1 MIKILLVEDDKIIV
15 ASLSEYLN
23 SEGYLVRSVSG
34 QTAAMKLLAE
44 EKADLVLLD
53 VSLAEGNGFAACRA
67 IKAEFDI
74 PVIFLTASGDEFST
88 VTGFDLGADD
98 YIPKPFRPREL
109 ISRIRNV
116 LRLTGS
122 MGKTV
127 KLGDVVVDTEK
138 GTAVKNSRDL
148 FLSAL
153 EYGAVYDAAYKDYED
168 IRDSDRVSSAAY
180 AQVLGYAKIDS
191 ANERKPYLYVLG
203 GDVASGYY
211 KTMPVHLILGTLPK
225 DSTEIILP
233 EHLTSNGKVN
243 YKLGDTVT
251 LDVGDRTLDGRRLG
265 QDTPVYTYDSE
276 TQVEIMS
283 GERLEN
289 TEPRTYTVV
298 GIYERP
304 TFEDYSAPGYTAL
317 TAADTKS
324 ADQSLIHCYFKMH
337 KPAGVYDFMKEM
349 GYTQE
354 HRYAYNTKVLLYSG
368 TAPFDSFLTAFYS
381 LAAIIIALIVFGSVS
396 LIYNAFSISVSERTR
411 QFGLLSSVGATRK
424 QLRRMV
430 LFEAL
435 AVSIV
440 GIPLGIL
447 VGIGGIGITL
457 LLIGDKFFSIVRVDI
472 PMRLCVSWQAVVI
485 AAVIALVTVLIS
497 AWIPSKRATG
507 VSAVEAIR
515 QSMDIKVSGRPV
527 RTSKLAYKLFG
538 LPGVLA
544 GKHYKRNRKKYRTT
558 VVSLFMSIVLFVSA
572 AAFTDYMM
580 ESAEGGLASDQF
592 DLIYAAESDAS
603 AAMTPDELLELL
615 FSEPNV
621 TGGTYTKKQFLQGDI
636 SREYVTAMYADRF
649 ADFGMEREDAA
660 PKDFSISGY
669 LYFVADAEFNRLLEK
684 YNLKEADYYDRDKP
698 LGIALDRNIELDRRL
713 EKYVTL
719 DSLQGDG
726 CVIEGLYYV
735 EIDGYYRKD
744 SRIDENGNKVVLYQ
758 NRDNEND
765 IIELPYEE
773 SFAKY
778 TLRSE
783 KTIEEAPFFVSRSTP
798 VAINMIYPYSM
809 LESVVPEAALNQF
822 RNTEYFL
829 TSSDHAAS
837 FENLATMLTE
847 NGLSSRQ
854 LFDYAANAETNRNV
868 VTIIRVFAY
877 GFIVLISL
885 IAAANVFNT
894 ISTNISLRRR
904 EFAML
909 KSVGMTQKGF
919 RRMMNY
925 ECLLYGSK
933 ALLLGLPVS
942 CGITY
947 LIYRA
952 VTTAYETSFH
962 LPWAAI
968 GIAVLSVFLVVF
980 ATMMYSMSKVKK
992 DNPIDAL
999 KNENL

>member
-1 MIKILLVEDDKIIV
+1 MNVFNKVTLESLEKNRTRTIVTIIGIM
-15 ASLSEYLN
+15 LS
-23 SEGYLVRSVSG
+23 
-34 QTAAMKLLAE
+34 AAMICASTT
-44 EKADLVLLD
+44 LV
-53 VSLAEGNGFAACRA
+53 SSMQNF
-67 IKAEFDI
+67 
-74 PVIFLTASGDEFST
+74 
-88 VTGFDLGADD
+88 
-98 YIPKPFRPREL
+98 
-109 ISRIRNV
+109 V
-116 LRLTGS
+116 LRCAIHID
-122 MGKTV
+122 
-127 KLGDVVVDTEK
+127 GDW
-138 GTAVKNSRDL
+138 
-148 FLSAL
+148 
-153 EYGAVYDAAYKDYED
+153 YGAVYDAAYKDYED

-203 GDVASGYY
+203 GDVASGYF

-324 ADQSLIHCYFKMH
+324 ADQSLIHCYFKLH

-354 HRYAYNTKVLLYSG
+354 YRYAYNTKVLLYSG

-457 LLIGDKFFSIVRVDI
+457 LLIGDKFFSIVRVAI

-497 AWIPSKRATG
+497 AWIPSKRATR

-572 AAFTDYMM
+572 TAFTDYMT

-603 AAMTPDELLELL
+603 AAMTPDALLELL

-636 SREYVTAMYADRF
+636 SREYVTAMFADRF
-649 ADFGMEREDAA
+649 SSFGTESEDAA
-660 PKDFSISGY
+660 PKELGISGY

-719 DSLQGDG
+719 DTLQGDG

-809 LESVVPEAALNQF
+809 LESVIPEAALNQF

-829 TSSDHAAS
+829 TSSNHTAS
-837 FENLATMLTE
+837 FENLATVLTE

-885 IAAANVFNT
+885 IAVANVFNT

>member
-1 MIKILLVEDDKIIV
+1 MNVFSKVTLESLKKNRTRTVVTIIGIM
-15 ASLSEYLN
+15 LS
-23 SEGYLVRSVSG
+23 
-34 QTAAMKLLAE
+34 AAMICASTTFVSSMQNF
-44 EKADLVLLD
+44 VLRCEIY
-53 VSLAEGNGFAACRA
+53 S
-67 IKAEFDI
+67 
-74 PVIFLTASGDEFST
+74 SGDWH
-88 VTGFDLGADD
+88 
-98 YIPKPFRPREL
+98 
-109 ISRIRNV
+109 
-116 LRLTGS
+116 
-122 MGKTV
+122 
-127 KLGDVVVDTEK
+127 
-138 GTAVKNSRDL
+138 
-148 FLSAL
+148 
-153 EYGAVYDAAYKDYED
+153 GAVYDAAYKDYED
-168 IRDSDRVSSAAY
+168 IRDSGKVSSAAY

-203 GDVASGYY
+203 GDVASGYF

-304 TFEDYSAPGYTAL
+304 AFEDYSAPGYTAL
-317 TAADTKS
+317 TAADTES
-324 ADQSLIHCYFKMH
+324 ADQAPIHCYFKLH

-354 HRYAYNTKVLLYSG
+354 YRYAYNTKVLLYSG

-435 AVSIV
+435 AVSAV

-603 AAMTPDELLELL
+603 AAMTPDALLELL
-615 FSEPNV
+615 FSEQNV

-636 SREYVTAMYADRF
+636 SREYVTAMFADRF
-649 ADFGMEREDAA
+649 SNFGMESEDRA
-660 PKDFSISGY
+660 PKELGISGY

-684 YNLKEADYYDRDKP
+684 YDLKEADYYDRDNP

-719 DSLQGDG
+719 DTLKGDG

-758 NRDNEND
+758 SRDNEND

-829 TSSDHAAS
+829 TSSDHTAS
-837 FENLATMLTE
+837 FENLATVLTE

-980 ATMMYSMSKVKK
+980 ATMMYAMRKVKK

>member
-1 MIKILLVEDDKIIV
+1 MNVFSKVTLESLKKNRTRTVVTIIGIM
-15 ASLSEYLN
+15 LS
-23 SEGYLVRSVSG
+23 
-34 QTAAMKLLAE
+34 AAMICASTTFVSSMQNF
-44 EKADLVLLD
+44 VLRCEIY
-53 VSLAEGNGFAACRA
+53 S
-67 IKAEFDI
+67 
-74 PVIFLTASGDEFST
+74 SGDW
-88 VTGFDLGADD
+88 
-98 YIPKPFRPREL
+98 
-109 ISRIRNV
+109 
-116 LRLTGS
+116 
-122 MGKTV
+122 
-127 KLGDVVVDTEK
+127 
-138 GTAVKNSRDL
+138 
-148 FLSAL
+148 
-153 EYGAVYDAAYKDYED
+153 YGAVYDAAYRDYED
-168 IRDSDRVSSAAY
+168 IRDSGKVSSAAY
-180 AQVLGYAKIDS
+180 AQVLGYAKIGS
-191 ANERKPYLYVLG
+191 ANEYKPYLYVLG
-203 GDVASGYY
+203 GDAASGYFE
-211 KTMPVHLILGTLPK
+211 TMPVHLLLGTLPK

-243 YKLGDTVT
+243 YTLGDTVT
-251 LDVGDRTLDGRRLG
+251 LEVGDRTLDGKRLG

-276 TQVEIMS
+276 THTEVMS

-304 TFEDYSAPGYTAL
+304 AFEDYAAPGYTAL

-324 ADQSLIHCYFKMH
+324 AEQSPIHCYFKLH

-354 HRYAYNTKVLLYSG
+354 YRYAYNTKVLLYSG
-368 TAPFDSFLTAFYS
+368 ATPFDSFLTAFYS

-396 LIYNAFSISVSERTR
+396 LIYNAFSISVSERTK
-411 QFGLLSSVGATRK
+411 QFGLLSSVGATKK

-435 AVSIV
+435 AVSAV

-457 LLIGDKFFSIVRVDI
+457 LLIGDKFSSIVRADI

-497 AWIPSKRATG
+497 AWIPSKRATR

-527 RTSKLAYKLFG
+527 RTSKLSYKLFG

-603 AAMTPDELLELL
+603 SAMTPDALLELL
-615 FSEPNV
+615 FSEQNV

-649 ADFGMEREDAA
+649 ADFGMEREDAT
-660 PKDFSISGY
+660 PKDLSISGY
-669 LYFVADAEFNRLLEK
+669 LYFVADAEFNKLLEK
-684 YNLKEADYYDRDKP
+684 YNLKESDYYDRDKP

-719 DSLQGDG
+719 DTLKGDG

-744 SRIDENGNKVVLYQ
+744 SRIDENGNKAVLYQ

-829 TSSDHAAS
+829 TSSNHTAS
-837 FENLATMLTE
+837 FENLATVLTE
-847 NGLSSRQ
+847 NGLNSRQ

-980 ATMMYSMSKVKK
+980 ATMMYAMRKVKK

>member
-1 MIKILLVEDDKIIV
+1 MNVFNKVTLESLKKNRTRTVVTIIGIM
-15 ASLSEYLN
+15 LS
-23 SEGYLVRSVSG
+23 
-34 QTAAMKLLAE
+34 AAMICASTTFVSSMQNF
-44 EKADLVLLD
+44 VLRCEIY
-53 VSLAEGNGFAACRA
+53 S
-67 IKAEFDI
+67 
-74 PVIFLTASGDEFST
+74 SGDWH
-88 VTGFDLGADD
+88 
-98 YIPKPFRPREL
+98 
-109 ISRIRNV
+109 
-116 LRLTGS
+116 
-122 MGKTV
+122 
-127 KLGDVVVDTEK
+127 
-138 GTAVKNSRDL
+138 
-148 FLSAL
+148 
-153 EYGAVYDAAYKDYED
+153 GAVYDAAYKDYED
-168 IRDSDRVSSAAY
+168 IRDSGKVSSAAY

-203 GDVASGYY
+203 GDVVSGYFE
-211 KTMPVHLILGTLPK
+211 TMPVHLLLGTLPK

-324 ADQSLIHCYFKMH
+324 ADQAPIHCYFKLH

-354 HRYAYNTKVLLYSG
+354 YRYAYNTKVLLYSG

-472 PMRLCVSWQAVVI
+472 PMRLCVSWQAVII

-497 AWIPSKRATG
+497 AWIPSKRATR

-603 AAMTPDELLELL
+603 SAMTPDALLELL
-615 FSEPNV
+615 FSEQNV

-636 SREYVTAMYADRF
+636 SREYVTAMFADRF
-649 ADFGMEREDAA
+649 ADFGMESEDRA

-719 DSLQGDG
+719 DTLKGDG

-829 TSSDHAAS
+829 TSSDHTAS
-837 FENLATMLTE
+837 FENLATVLTE

-919 RRMMNY
+919 RRMMNC

>member
-1 MIKILLVEDDKIIV
+1 MNVFNKVTLASLKKNRTRTVVTIIGIMLSAAMICASTTFV
-15 ASLSEYLN
+15 ASMQN
-23 SEGYLVRSVSG
+23 
-34 QTAAMKLLAE
+34 
-44 EKADLVLLD
+44 
-53 VSLAEGNGFAACRA
+53 F
-67 IKAEFDI
+67 
-74 PVIFLTASGDEFST
+74 
-88 VTGFDLGADD
+88 
-98 YIPKPFRPREL
+98 
-109 ISRIRNV
+109 V
-116 LRLTGS
+116 LRYTIYKTG
-122 MGKTV
+122 
-127 KLGDVVVDTEK
+127 DWH
-138 GTAVKNSRDL
+138 
-148 FLSAL
+148 
-153 EYGAVYDAAYKDYED
+153 GAVYDAAYKDYED
-168 IRDSDRVSSAAY
+168 IGGSGKVASATY
-180 AQVLGYAKIDS
+180 AQVLGYARINS
-191 ANERKPYLYVLG
+191 ANERKPYLFVLG
-203 GDVASGYY
+203 GDAASGYFE
-211 KTMPVHLILGTLPK
+211 TMPVHLTAGELPK
-225 DSTEIILP
+225 SSSEIILP
-233 EHLTSNGKVN
+233 EHLATNGKVS
-243 YKLGDTVT
+243 YKIGDTVT
-251 LDVGDRTLDGRRLG
+251 FEVGDRILDGKRLG
-265 QDTPVYTYDSE
+265 QINPFFTYDSE
-276 TQVEIMS
+276 IQVEVKND
-283 GERLEN
+283 EKLEN
-289 TEPRTYTVV
+289 TVARTYTVV

-304 TFEDYSAPGYTAL
+304 AFENTDAPGYTAL
-317 TAADTKS
+317 TAADRG
-324 ADQSLIHCYFKMH
+324 ADGQSPIDCHFKMK
-337 KPAGVYDFMKEM
+337 KPSAVYDFMKET
-349 GYTQE
+349 GYTDAY
-354 HRYAYNTKVLLYSG
+354 RYAYNTDVLLYSG
-368 TAPFDSFLTAFYS
+368 VSRIDSVTATLYS
-381 LAAIIIALIVFGSVS
+381 LAAIVIGLIVFASVS
-396 LIYNAFSISVSERTR
+396 LIYNAFSISVSERTK

-457 LLIGDKFFSIVRVDI
+457 LLIGDKFSSIVRVDI
-472 PMRLCVSWQAVVI
+472 PVRLCVSWQAVVI

-497 AWIPSKRATG
+497 AWIPSKRATR

-558 VVSLFMSIVLFVSA
+558 VVSLFMSIVLFISA

-580 ESAEGGLASDQF
+580 KSAEGGLASDQF

-603 AAMTPDELLELL
+603 SAMTPDALLELL
-615 FSEPNV
+615 FSEQNV

-649 ADFGMEREDAA
+649 ANFGMEREDAA
-660 PKDFSISGY
+660 PKDLSISGY
-669 LYFVADAEFNRLLEK
+669 LYFVADAEFNKLLEK

-698 LGIALDRNIELDRRL
+698 LGIALDRNIEFDRRL

-719 DSLQGDG
+719 DTLKGDG

-735 EIDGYYRKD
+735 EIDGYHRID

-758 NRDNEND
+758 NRDNESD

-829 TSSDHAAS
+829 SSSDHTAS
-837 FENLATMLTE
+837 FENLATVLTE

>member
-1 MIKILLVEDDKIIV
+1 MNVFSKVTLESLKKNRTRTVVTIIGIM
-15 ASLSEYLN
+15 LS
-23 SEGYLVRSVSG
+23 
-34 QTAAMKLLAE
+34 AAMICASTTFVSSMQNF
-44 EKADLVLLD
+44 VLRC
-53 VSLAEGNGFAACRA
+53 EIYR
-67 IKAEFDI
+67 
-74 PVIFLTASGDEFST
+74 SGDWH
-88 VTGFDLGADD
+88 
-98 YIPKPFRPREL
+98 
-109 ISRIRNV
+109 
-116 LRLTGS
+116 
-122 MGKTV
+122 
-127 KLGDVVVDTEK
+127 
-138 GTAVKNSRDL
+138 
-148 FLSAL
+148 
-153 EYGAVYDAAYKDYED
+153 GAVYDAAYKDYED
-168 IRDSDRVSSAAY
+168 IRDSGKVSSSAY

-203 GDVASGYY
+203 GDVASGFFE
-211 KTMPVHLILGTLPK
+211 TMPVHLILGTLPK
-225 DSTEIILP
+225 DPTEIILP

-243 YKLGDTVT
+243 YTLGDTVT
-251 LDVGDRTLDGRRLG
+251 LDVGDRTLDGKKLG
-265 QDTPVYTYDSE
+265 QDTPLYAYDSE
-276 TQVEIMS
+276 THTEVVS
-283 GERLEN
+283 GESLEN

-304 TFEDYSAPGYTAL
+304 AFEDYAAPGYTAL
-317 TAADTKS
+317 TAADPKS
-324 ADQSLIHCYFKMH
+324 ADQAPIHCYFKLH
-337 KPAGVYDFMKEM
+337 KPAGVYDFMKET

-354 HRYAYNTKVLLYSG
+354 YSYAYNTKVLLYSG
-368 TAPFDSFLTAFYS
+368 AARFDSFLTAFYS

-435 AVSIV
+435 TVSAV

-447 VGIGGIGITL
+447 VGVGGIGITL
-457 LLIGDKFFSIVRVDI
+457 LLIGDKFSSIVRVDI
-472 PMRLCVSWQAVVI
+472 PVRLCVSWQAVVI
-485 AAVIALVTVLIS
+485 AAAIALITVLIS

-527 RTSKLAYKLFG
+527 RTSKLAYRLFG

-603 AAMTPDELLELL
+603 SAMTPDALLELL

-660 PKDFSISGY
+660 PKDLSISGY
-669 LYFVADAEFNRLLEK
+669 LYFVADAEFNKLLEK

-719 DSLQGDG
+719 DTLKGDG

-735 EIDGYYRKD
+735 EIDGYHRID

-773 SFAKY
+773 SIAKY

-829 TSSDHAAS
+829 TSSNHTAS
-837 FENLATMLTE
+837 FENLATVLTE
-847 NGLSSRQ
+847 NGLSSLQ

>member
-1 MIKILLVEDDKIIV
+1 
-15 ASLSEYLN
+15 
-23 SEGYLVRSVSG
+23 
-34 QTAAMKLLAE
+34 
-44 EKADLVLLD
+44 
-53 VSLAEGNGFAACRA
+53 
-67 IKAEFDI
+67 
-74 PVIFLTASGDEFST
+74 
-88 VTGFDLGADD
+88 
-98 YIPKPFRPREL
+98 
-109 ISRIRNV
+109 
-116 LRLTGS
+116 
-122 MGKTV
+122 
-127 KLGDVVVDTEK
+127 
-138 GTAVKNSRDL
+138 
-148 FLSAL
+148 
-153 EYGAVYDAAYKDYED
+153 
-168 IRDSDRVSSAAY
+168 
-180 AQVLGYAKIDS
+180 
-191 ANERKPYLYVLG
+191 
-203 GDVASGYY
+203 
-211 KTMPVHLILGTLPK
+211 
-225 DSTEIILP
+225 
-233 EHLTSNGKVN
+233 
-243 YKLGDTVT
+243 
-251 LDVGDRTLDGRRLG
+251 
-265 QDTPVYTYDSE
+265 
-276 TQVEIMS
+276 MS

-324 ADQSLIHCYFKMH
+324 ADQAPIHCYFKLH

-354 HRYAYNTKVLLYSG
+354 YRYAYNTKVLLYSG

-485 AAVIALVTVLIS
+485 AAVIALITVLIS
-497 AWIPSKRATG
+497 AWIPSKRATR

-572 AAFTDYMM
+572 AAFTDYMT

-603 AAMTPDELLELL
+603 AAMTPDALLELL
-615 FSEPNV
+615 FSEQNV

-636 SREYVTAMYADRF
+636 SREYVTAMYAGRF
-649 ADFGMEREDAA
+649 ADFGTEREDAT
-660 PKDFSISGY
+660 PKDLSISGY
-669 LYFVADAEFNRLLEK
+669 LYFVADAEFNKLLEK
-684 YNLKEADYYDRDKP
+684 YNLKEADYYNRDKP

-719 DSLQGDG
+719 DTLKGDG

-829 TSSDHAAS
+829 TSSNHTAS
-837 FENLATMLTE
+837 FENLATVLTE

-868 VTIIRVFAY
+868 ITIIRVFAY

>member
-1 MIKILLVEDDKIIV
+1 MNVFSKVTLESLKKNRTRTVVTIIGIM
-15 ASLSEYLN
+15 LS
-23 SEGYLVRSVSG
+23 
-34 QTAAMKLLAE
+34 AAMICASTTFVSSMQNF
-44 EKADLVLLD
+44 VLRCEIY
-53 VSLAEGNGFAACRA
+53 S
-67 IKAEFDI
+67 
-74 PVIFLTASGDEFST
+74 SGDWH
-88 VTGFDLGADD
+88 
-98 YIPKPFRPREL
+98 
-109 ISRIRNV
+109 
-116 LRLTGS
+116 
-122 MGKTV
+122 
-127 KLGDVVVDTEK
+127 
-138 GTAVKNSRDL
+138 
-148 FLSAL
+148 
-153 EYGAVYDAAYKDYED
+153 GAVYDAAYKDYED
-168 IRDSDRVSSAAY
+168 IRDSGKVSSAAY
-180 AQVLGYAKIDS
+180 AQVLGYAKIGS
-191 ANERKPYLYVLG
+191 ANEYKPYLYVLG
-203 GDVASGYY
+203 GDAASGYFE
-211 KTMPVHLILGTLPK
+211 TMPVHLLLGTLPK

-243 YKLGDTVT
+243 YTLGDTVT
-251 LDVGDRTLDGRRLG
+251 LEVGDRTLDGKRLG

-276 TQVEIMS
+276 THTEVMS

-324 ADQSLIHCYFKMH
+324 ADQAPIHCYFRLH

-354 HRYAYNTKVLLYSG
+354 YRYAYNTKVLLYSG

-411 QFGLLSSVGATRK
+411 QFGLLSSVGATKK
-424 QLRRMV
+424 QLRGMV

-435 AVSIV
+435 AVSAV

-457 LLIGDKFFSIVRVDI
+457 LLIGDKFSSIVRADI

-497 AWIPSKRATG
+497 AWIPSKRATR

-515 QSMDIKVSGRPV
+515 QSMDIKVSGKPV

-603 AAMTPDELLELL
+603 SAMRPDALLELL
-615 FSEPNV
+615 FSEQNV

-636 SREYVTAMYADRF
+636 SREYVTAMYAGHF
-649 ADFGMEREDAA
+649 ADFGMEREDAT
-660 PKDFSISGY
+660 PKDLGISGY
-669 LYFVADAEFNRLLEK
+669 LYFVADTEFNRLLEK

-698 LGIALDRNIELDRRL
+698 LGIALDRNIEFDRRL

-719 DSLQGDG
+719 DTLKGDG

-758 NRDNEND
+758 NRDNESN

-829 TSSDHAAS
+829 TSSNHAAS

-854 LFDYAANAETNRNV
+854 LFDYAANAETNRNI

-919 RRMMNY
+919 RRMMNC

-952 VTTAYETSFH
+952 ITTAYETSFH

-980 ATMMYSMSKVKK
+980 ATMMYAMRKVKK

>member
-1 MIKILLVEDDKIIV
+1 MNVFSKVTLESLKKNRTRTVVTIIGIM
-15 ASLSEYLN
+15 LS
-23 SEGYLVRSVSG
+23 
-34 QTAAMKLLAE
+34 AAMICASTTFVSSMQNF
-44 EKADLVLLD
+44 VLRCEIY
-53 VSLAEGNGFAACRA
+53 S
-67 IKAEFDI
+67 
-74 PVIFLTASGDEFST
+74 SGDW
-88 VTGFDLGADD
+88 
-98 YIPKPFRPREL
+98 
-109 ISRIRNV
+109 
-116 LRLTGS
+116 
-122 MGKTV
+122 
-127 KLGDVVVDTEK
+127 
-138 GTAVKNSRDL
+138 
-148 FLSAL
+148 
-153 EYGAVYDAAYKDYED
+153 YGAVYDAAYKDYED

-203 GDVASGYY
+203 GDVASGYFE
-211 KTMPVHLILGTLPK
+211 TMPVHLILGTLPK
-225 DSTEIILP
+225 DPTEIILP

-251 LDVGDRTLDGRRLG
+251 LNVGNRTLDGRRLG
-265 QDTPVYTYDSE
+265 QGTPVYTYDSE
-276 TQVEIMS
+276 TQVEVMS

-304 TFEDYSAPGYTAL
+304 AFEDYSAPGYTAL
-317 TAADTKS
+317 TAADPRS
-324 ADQSLIHCYFKMH
+324 AEQSLIHCYFKLH

-354 HRYAYNTKVLLYSG
+354 YRYAYNTTVLLYSG

-457 LLIGDKFFSIVRVDI
+457 LLIGDKFSSIVRADI
-472 PMRLCVSWQAVVI
+472 PMRICVSWQAVVI

-497 AWIPSKRATG
+497 AWIPSKRATR

-603 AAMTPDELLELL
+603 SAMTPDELLDLL
-615 FSEPNV
+615 FSDQNV

-636 SREYVTAMYADRF
+636 SREYVTAMYAGRF

-660 PKDFSISGY
+660 PKELSISGY

-684 YNLKEADYYDRDKP
+684 YNLKEADYYDREKP
-698 LGIALDRNIELDRRL
+698 LGLALDRNIELDRRL

-719 DSLQGDG
+719 DTLKGDG

-758 NRDNEND
+758 NRDNESD
-765 IIELPYEE
+765 IIELPYGE

-829 TSSDHAAS
+829 TSSNHAAS
-837 FENLATMLTE
+837 FENLATVLTE

-868 VTIIRVFAY
+868 ITIIRVFAY

-919 RRMMNY
+919 RRMMNC

-980 ATMMYSMSKVKK
+980 ATMMYAMRKVKK

>member
-1 MIKILLVEDDKIIV
+1 MNVFNKVTLASLKKNRTRTVVTIIGIMLSAAMICASTTFV
-15 ASLSEYLN
+15 ASMQN
-23 SEGYLVRSVSG
+23 
-34 QTAAMKLLAE
+34 
-44 EKADLVLLD
+44 
-53 VSLAEGNGFAACRA
+53 F
-67 IKAEFDI
+67 
-74 PVIFLTASGDEFST
+74 
-88 VTGFDLGADD
+88 
-98 YIPKPFRPREL
+98 
-109 ISRIRNV
+109 V
-116 LRLTGS
+116 LRYTVYKTG
-122 MGKTV
+122 
-127 KLGDVVVDTEK
+127 DWH
-138 GTAVKNSRDL
+138 
-148 FLSAL
+148 
-153 EYGAVYDAAYKDYED
+153 GAVYDAAYKDYED
-168 IRDSDRVSSAAY
+168 IGGSGKVASATY
-180 AQVLGYAKIDS
+180 AQVLGYARINS

-203 GDVASGYY
+203 GDAASGYFE
-211 KTMPVHLILGTLPK
+211 TMPVHLTAGELPK
-225 DSTEIILP
+225 NSSEIILP
-233 EHLTSNGKVN
+233 EHLATNGKVS
-243 YKLGDTVT
+243 YKIGDTVT
-251 LDVGDRTLDGRRLG
+251 FEVGDRILDGKRLG
-265 QDTPVYTYDSE
+265 QINPFFTYDSE
-276 TQVEIMS
+276 IQVEVKND
-283 GERLEN
+283 EKLEN
-289 TEPRTYTVV
+289 TVARTYTVV

-304 TFEDYSAPGYTAL
+304 AFENTDAPGYTAL
-317 TAADTKS
+317 TVADRG
-324 ADQSLIHCYFKMH
+324 ADGQSPIDCHFKMK
-337 KPAGVYDFMKEM
+337 KPSAVYDFMKET
-349 GYTQE
+349 GYTYAY
-354 HRYAYNTKVLLYSG
+354 RYAYNTDVLLYSG
-368 TAPFDSFLTAFYS
+368 VSRIDSVTATLYS
-381 LAAIIIALIVFGSVS
+381 LAAIVIGLIVFASVS
-396 LIYNAFSISVSERTR
+396 LIYNAFSISVSERTK
-411 QFGLLSSVGATRK
+411 QFGLLSSVGATKK

-430 LFEAL
+430 TFEAL
-435 AVSIV
+435 AVSAI

-457 LLIGDKFFSIVRVDI
+457 LLLGDKFSSIVGKAHI
-472 PMRLCVSWQAVVI
+472 PLRLCVSWESVVI
-485 AAVIALVTVLIS
+485 AAVIALITVLIS
-497 AWIPSKRATG
+497 AWIPSKRATR

-515 QSMDIKVSGRPV
+515 QSMDVKADNKPT

-603 AAMTPDELLELL
+603 SAMTPDALLELL
-615 FSEPNV
+615 FSEQNV

-636 SREYVTAMYADRF
+636 SREYVTAMFADRF
-649 ADFGMEREDAA
+649 ADFGMESEDAA
-660 PKDFSISGY
+660 PKDLSISGY

-684 YNLKEADYYDRDKP
+684 YDLKETDYYNRDKP
-698 LGIALDRNIELDRRL
+698 LGIALDRNIEFDRRL
-713 EKYVTL
+713 EKFVTL
-719 DSLQGDG
+719 DTLKGDG

-758 NRDNEND
+758 NRDNESD
-765 IIELPYEE
+765 IIELPYGE

-829 TSSDHAAS
+829 TSSDHTAS

-868 VTIIRVFAY
+868 ITIIRVFAY

>member
-1 MIKILLVEDDKIIV
+1 MNVFNKVTLESLEKNRTRTIVTIIGIM
-15 ASLSEYLN
+15 LS
-23 SEGYLVRSVSG
+23 
-34 QTAAMKLLAE
+34 AAMICASTT
-44 EKADLVLLD
+44 LV
-53 VSLAEGNGFAACRA
+53 S
-67 IKAEFDI
+67 
-74 PVIFLTASGDEFST
+74 SM
-88 VTGFDLGADD
+88 
-98 YIPKPFRPREL
+98 
-109 ISRIRNV
+109 RNFV
-116 LRLTGS
+116 LRCAIHID
-122 MGKTV
+122 
-127 KLGDVVVDTEK
+127 GDW
-138 GTAVKNSRDL
+138 
-148 FLSAL
+148 
-153 EYGAVYDAAYKDYED
+153 YGAVYDAAYKDYED

-203 GDVASGYY
+203 GDVASGYF

-324 ADQSLIHCYFKMH
+324 ADQAPIHCYFKLH

-354 HRYAYNTKVLLYSG
+354 YRYAYNTKVLLYSG

-457 LLIGDKFFSIVRVDI
+457 LLIGDKFFSIVRVAI

-497 AWIPSKRATG
+497 AWIPSKRATR

-603 AAMTPDELLELL
+603 AAMTPDALLELL

-636 SREYVTAMYADRF
+636 SREYVTAMFADRF
-649 ADFGMEREDAA
+649 SSFGTESEDAA
-660 PKDFSISGY
+660 PKELGISGY

-719 DSLQGDG
+719 DTLQGDG

-758 NRDNEND
+758 NRDNESD
-765 IIELPYEE
+765 IIELPYGE

-829 TSSDHAAS
+829 TSSNHAAS
-837 FENLATMLTE
+837 FGNLATVLTE

-854 LFDYAANAETNRNV
+854 LFDYAANVETNRNV

-919 RRMMNY
+919 SRMMNY

-942 CGITY
+942 CGITH

>member
-1 MIKILLVEDDKIIV
+1 MNVFNKVTLESLKKNRTRTIVTIIGIM
-15 ASLSEYLN
+15 LS
-23 SEGYLVRSVSG
+23 
-34 QTAAMKLLAE
+34 AAMVCASTT
-44 EKADLVLLD
+44 LVSSMQNFVLRCEIY
-53 VSLAEGNGFAACRA
+53 S
-67 IKAEFDI
+67 
-74 PVIFLTASGDEFST
+74 SGDWH
-88 VTGFDLGADD
+88 
-98 YIPKPFRPREL
+98 
-109 ISRIRNV
+109 
-116 LRLTGS
+116 
-122 MGKTV
+122 
-127 KLGDVVVDTEK
+127 
-138 GTAVKNSRDL
+138 
-148 FLSAL
+148 
-153 EYGAVYDAAYKDYED
+153 GAVYDAAYKDYED

-203 GDVASGYY
+203 GDVASGYFE
-211 KTMPVHLILGTLPK
+211 TMPVHLILGTLPK

-324 ADQSLIHCYFKMH
+324 ADQSLIHCYFKLH
-337 KPAGVYDFMKEM
+337 KPAGVYDFMREM

-354 HRYAYNTKVLLYSG
+354 YRYAYNTKVLLYSG

-381 LAAIIIALIVFGSVS
+381 LAAIIISLIVFGSVS

-497 AWIPSKRATG
+497 AWIPSKRATR

-603 AAMTPDELLELL
+603 SAMTPDALLELL
-615 FSEPNV
+615 FSEQNV

-636 SREYVTAMYADRF
+636 SREYVTAMFADRF
-649 ADFGMEREDAA
+649 ADFGMESEDAA
-660 PKDFSISGY
+660 PKDLSISGY

-698 LGIALDRNIELDRRL
+698 LGIALDRNIEFDRRL

-719 DSLQGDG
+719 DTLKGDG

-809 LESVVPEAALNQF
+809 LENVVPEAALNQF

-868 VTIIRVFAY
+868 ITIIRVFAY

-980 ATMMYSMSKVKK
+980 ATMMYAMRKVKK

>member
-1 MIKILLVEDDKIIV
+1 MNVFNKVTLESLKKNRTRTIVTIIGIM
-15 ASLSEYLN
+15 LS
-23 SEGYLVRSVSG
+23 
-34 QTAAMKLLAE
+34 AAMICASTTFVSSMQNF
-44 EKADLVLLD
+44 VLRCEIY
-53 VSLAEGNGFAACRA
+53 S
-67 IKAEFDI
+67 
-74 PVIFLTASGDEFST
+74 SGDWH
-88 VTGFDLGADD
+88 
-98 YIPKPFRPREL
+98 
-109 ISRIRNV
+109 
-116 LRLTGS
+116 
-122 MGKTV
+122 
-127 KLGDVVVDTEK
+127 
-138 GTAVKNSRDL
+138 
-148 FLSAL
+148 
-153 EYGAVYDAAYKDYED
+153 GAVYDAAYKDYED
-168 IRDSDRVSSAAY
+168 IRDSGKVSSAAY

-191 ANERKPYLYVLG
+191 ANEHKPYLYVLG
-203 GDVASGYY
+203 GDVASGYFE
-211 KTMPVHLILGTLPK
+211 TMPVHLILGTLPK

-251 LDVGDRTLDGRRLG
+251 LEVGDRTLDGRRLG

-276 TQVEIMS
+276 THTEIMS

-324 ADQSLIHCYFKMH
+324 ADQSPIHCYFKLH
-337 KPAGVYDFMKEM
+337 KPAGVYDFMKET

-354 HRYAYNTKVLLYSG
+354 YGYAYNTKVLLYSG
-368 TAPFDSFLTAFYS
+368 AAPFDSFLTAFYS

-396 LIYNAFSISVSERTR
+396 LIYNAFSISVSERTK
-411 QFGLLSSVGATRK
+411 QFGLLSSVGATKK

-457 LLIGDKFFSIVRVDI
+457 LLIGDKFSSIVRADI
-472 PMRLCVSWQAVVI
+472 PMRICVSWQAVLI
-485 AAVIALVTVLIS
+485 AAAIALITVLIS

-603 AAMTPDELLELL
+603 AAMRPDALLELL
-615 FSEPNV
+615 FSEQNV

-636 SREYVTAMYADRF
+636 SREYVTAMFADRF
-649 ADFGMEREDAA
+649 ADFGMEREDAT
-660 PKDFSISGY
+660 PKDLGISGY
-669 LYFVADAEFNRLLEK
+669 LYFVADTEFNRLLEK

-719 DSLQGDG
+719 DTLKGDG

-758 NRDNEND
+758 NRDNESD
-765 IIELPYEE
+765 IIELPYGE

-809 LESVVPEAALNQF
+809 LESVVPKAALNQF

-829 TSSDHAAS
+829 TSSNHTAS

>member
-1 MIKILLVEDDKIIV
+1 MNIFNKVTLESLKKNRTRTIVTIIGIM
-15 ASLSEYLN
+15 LS
-23 SEGYLVRSVSG
+23 
-34 QTAAMKLLAE
+34 AAMICASTTFVSSMQNF
-44 EKADLVLLD
+44 VLRCEIY
-53 VSLAEGNGFAACRA
+53 S
-67 IKAEFDI
+67 
-74 PVIFLTASGDEFST
+74 SGDWH
-88 VTGFDLGADD
+88 
-98 YIPKPFRPREL
+98 
-109 ISRIRNV
+109 
-116 LRLTGS
+116 
-122 MGKTV
+122 
-127 KLGDVVVDTEK
+127 
-138 GTAVKNSRDL
+138 
-148 FLSAL
+148 
-153 EYGAVYDAAYKDYED
+153 GAVYDAAYKDYED
-168 IRDSDRVSSAAY
+168 IRDSGKVSSAAY
-180 AQVLGYAKIDS
+180 AQVLGYAKIGS
-191 ANERKPYLYVLG
+191 ANEYKPYLYVLG
-203 GDVASGYY
+203 GDAASGYFE
-211 KTMPVHLILGTLPK
+211 TMPVHLILGTLPK

-251 LDVGDRTLDGRRLG
+251 LDVGDRTFDGRRLG

-276 TQVEIMS
+276 THTEVMS

-304 TFEDYSAPGYTAL
+304 AFEDYSAPGYTAL
-317 TAADTKS
+317 TAADTNS
-324 ADQSLIHCYFKMH
+324 ADQAPIHCYFKLH

-354 HRYAYNTKVLLYSG
+354 YRYAYNTKVLLYSG

-396 LIYNAFSISVSERTR
+396 LIYNAFSISVSERTK

-435 AVSIV
+435 AVSAV

-457 LLIGDKFFSIVRVDI
+457 LLIGDKFSSIVRADI
-472 PMRLCVSWQAVVI
+472 PMRICVSWQAVVI
-485 AAVIALVTVLIS
+485 AAVIALITVLIS
-497 AWIPSKRATG
+497 AWIPSKRATR

-515 QSMDIKVSGRPV
+515 QSMDIRVSGRPV

-603 AAMTPDELLELL
+603 TAMTPDALLELL
-615 FSEPNV
+615 FSEQNV

-636 SREYVTAMYADRF
+636 SREYVTAMFADRF
-649 ADFGMEREDAA
+649 SNFGIESEDRA
-660 PKDFSISGY
+660 PKELGISGY

-684 YNLKEADYYDRDKP
+684 YNLKEADYYDRDNP
-698 LGIALDRNIELDRRL
+698 LGIALDRNIEFDRRL

-719 DSLQGDG
+719 DTLKGDG

-758 NRDNEND
+758 SRDNESD

-829 TSSDHAAS
+829 TSSNHTAS
-837 FENLATMLTE
+837 FENLATVLTE

-980 ATMMYSMSKVKK
+980 ATMMYAMRKVKK

>member
-1 MIKILLVEDDKIIV
+1 MNVFSKVTLESLKKNRTRTVVTIIGIM
-15 ASLSEYLN
+15 LS
-23 SEGYLVRSVSG
+23 
-34 QTAAMKLLAE
+34 AAMICASTTFVSSMQSF
-44 EKADLVLLD
+44 VLRCEIY
-53 VSLAEGNGFAACRA
+53 S
-67 IKAEFDI
+67 
-74 PVIFLTASGDEFST
+74 SGDWH
-88 VTGFDLGADD
+88 
-98 YIPKPFRPREL
+98 
-109 ISRIRNV
+109 
-116 LRLTGS
+116 
-122 MGKTV
+122 
-127 KLGDVVVDTEK
+127 
-138 GTAVKNSRDL
+138 
-148 FLSAL
+148 
-153 EYGAVYDAAYKDYED
+153 GAVYDAAYKDYED

-180 AQVLGYAKIDS
+180 AQALGYAKIDS

-203 GDVASGYY
+203 GDAASGYFE
-211 KTMPVHLILGTLPK
+211 TMPVHLLLGTLPK

-243 YKLGDTVT
+243 YTLGDTVT
-251 LDVGDRTLDGRRLG
+251 LEVGDRTLDGKRLG
-265 QDTPVYTYDSE
+265 QDTPVYAYDSE
-276 TQVEIMS
+276 THTEVMS

-324 ADQSLIHCYFKMH
+324 ADQSPVHCYFKLH
-337 KPAGVYDFMKEM
+337 RPAGVYDFMKEM

-354 HRYAYNTKVLLYSG
+354 YVYAYNTKVLLYSG
-368 TAPFDSFLTAFYS
+368 AARFDSFLTAFYS

-457 LLIGDKFFSIVRVDI
+457 LLIGDKFSSIVRADI
-472 PMRLCVSWQAVVI
+472 PMRICVSWQAVLI
-485 AAVIALVTVLIS
+485 AAAIALITVLIS
-497 AWIPSKRATG
+497 AWIPSKRATR

-603 AAMTPDELLELL
+603 AAMTPDALLELL
-615 FSEPNV
+615 FSEQNV

-636 SREYVTAMYADRF
+636 SREYVTAMFADRF
-649 ADFGMEREDAA
+649 SDFGMEREDAA
-660 PKDFSISGY
+660 SKELGISGY

-719 DSLQGDG
+719 DTLKGDG

-829 TSSDHAAS
+829 TSSNHTAS
-837 FENLATMLTE
+837 FENLATVLTE

-919 RRMMNY
+919 RRMMNC

-980 ATMMYSMSKVKK
+980 ATMMYAMSKVKK

>member
-1 MIKILLVEDDKIIV
+1 M
-15 ASLSEYLN
+15 
-23 SEGYLVRSVSG
+23 RS
-34 QTAAMKLLAE
+34 TA
-44 EKADLVLLD
+44 D
-53 VSLAEGNGFAACRA
+53 
-67 IKAEFDI
+67 
-74 PVIFLTASGDEFST
+74 GDWH
-88 VTGFDLGADD
+88 
-98 YIPKPFRPREL
+98 
-109 ISRIRNV
+109 
-116 LRLTGS
+116 
-122 MGKTV
+122 
-127 KLGDVVVDTEK
+127 
-138 GTAVKNSRDL
+138 
-148 FLSAL
+148 
-153 EYGAVYDAAYKDYED
+153 GAVYDAAYKDYED
-168 IRDSDRVSSAAY
+168 IRDSGKVSSAAY

-203 GDVASGYY
+203 GDAASGYFE
-211 KTMPVHLILGTLPK
+211 TMPVHLILGTLPK

-324 ADQSLIHCYFKMH
+324 ADQSPIHCYFKLH

-354 HRYAYNTKVLLYSG
+354 YRYAYNTKVLLYSG

-457 LLIGDKFFSIVRVDI
+457 LLIGDKFFSIVRADI

-497 AWIPSKRATG
+497 AWIPSKRATR

-603 AAMTPDELLELL
+603 AAMTPDALLELL
-615 FSEPNV
+615 FSEQNV

-649 ADFGMEREDAA
+649 ADFGMEREDRA
-660 PKDFSISGY
+660 PKDLSISGY

-719 DSLQGDG
+719 DTLKGDG

-829 TSSDHAAS
+829 TSSNHAAS
-837 FENLATMLTE
+837 FENLATVLTE

>member
-1 MIKILLVEDDKIIV
+1 MNVFNKVTLASLKQNRTRTVVTIIGIMLSAAMICASTTFV
-15 ASLSEYLN
+15 ASMQN
-23 SEGYLVRSVSG
+23 
-34 QTAAMKLLAE
+34 
-44 EKADLVLLD
+44 
-53 VSLAEGNGFAACRA
+53 F
-67 IKAEFDI
+67 
-74 PVIFLTASGDEFST
+74 
-88 VTGFDLGADD
+88 
-98 YIPKPFRPREL
+98 
-109 ISRIRNV
+109 V
-116 LRLTGS
+116 LRYTVYKTG
-122 MGKTV
+122 
-127 KLGDVVVDTEK
+127 DWH
-138 GTAVKNSRDL
+138 
-148 FLSAL
+148 
-153 EYGAVYDAAYKDYED
+153 GAVYDAAYKDYED
-168 IRDSDRVSSAAY
+168 IGGSGKVASATY
-180 AQVLGYAKIDS
+180 AQTLGYARINS

-203 GDVASGYY
+203 GDAASGYFE
-211 KTMPVHLILGTLPK
+211 TMPVHLTAGELPK
-225 DSTEIILP
+225 SSSEIILP
-233 EHLTSNGKVN
+233 EHLATNGKVS
-243 YKLGDTVT
+243 YKIGDTVT
-251 LDVGDRTLDGRRLG
+251 FEVGDRILDGKRLG
-265 QDTPVYTYDSE
+265 QINPFFTYDSE
-276 TQVEIMS
+276 IQTEVKNDEK
-283 GERLEN
+283 LEN
-289 TEPRTYTVV
+289 TVARTYTVV
-298 GIYERP
+298 GMYERP
-304 TFEDYSAPGYTAL
+304 GFENTDAPGYTAL
-317 TAADTKS
+317 TVADRG
-324 ADQSLIHCYFKMH
+324 ADGQSPIDCHFKMK
-337 KPAGVYDFMKEM
+337 KPSAVYDFMKET
-349 GYTQE
+349 GYTDAY
-354 HRYAYNTKVLLYSG
+354 RYAYNTDVLLYSG
-368 TAPFDSFLTAFYS
+368 VSRFDSVTATLYS
-381 LAAIIIALIVFGSVS
+381 LAAIVIGLIVFASVS
-396 LIYNAFSISVSERTR
+396 LIYNAFSISVSERTK
-411 QFGLLSSVGATRK
+411 QFGLLSSVGATKK
-424 QLRRMV
+424 QLRKMV

-435 AVSIV
+435 AVSAI
-440 GIPLGIL
+440 GIPLGI
-447 VGIGGIGITL
+447 VIGIGGIGITL
-457 LLIGDKFFSIVRVDI
+457 LLLGDKFSSIVGKAHI
-472 PMRLCVSWQAVVI
+472 PLRLCVSWESVVI
-485 AAVIALVTVLIS
+485 AAVIALITVLIS
-497 AWIPSKRATG
+497 AWIPSKRATR

-603 AAMTPDELLELL
+603 SAMTPDALLELL
-615 FSEPNV
+615 FSEQNV

-636 SREYVTAMYADRF
+636 SREYVTAMFADRF
-649 ADFGMEREDAA
+649 ADFGMESEDAA
-660 PKDFSISGY
+660 PKDLSISGY

-684 YNLKEADYYDRDKP
+684 YDLKEADYYNRDKP
-698 LGIALDRNIELDRRL
+698 LGIALDRNIEFDRRL
-713 EKYVTL
+713 EKFVTL
-719 DSLQGDG
+719 DTLKGDG

-744 SRIDENGNKVVLYQ
+744 SRIDENDNKVVLYQ

-829 TSSDHAAS
+829 TSSNHTAS
-837 FENLATMLTE
+837 FENLATVLTE

-885 IAAANVFNT
+885 IAAVNVFNT

-919 RRMMNY
+919 SRMMNY

-962 LPWAAI
+962 LPWAAV
-968 GIAVLSVFLVVF
+968 GIAVMSVFLVVF

>member
-1 MIKILLVEDDKIIV
+1 MNVFNKVTLESLKKNRTRTVVTIIGIM
-15 ASLSEYLN
+15 LS
-23 SEGYLVRSVSG
+23 
-34 QTAAMKLLAE
+34 AAMICASTTFVSSMQNF
-44 EKADLVLLD
+44 VLRCEIY
-53 VSLAEGNGFAACRA
+53 S
-67 IKAEFDI
+67 
-74 PVIFLTASGDEFST
+74 SGDWH
-88 VTGFDLGADD
+88 
-98 YIPKPFRPREL
+98 
-109 ISRIRNV
+109 
-116 LRLTGS
+116 
-122 MGKTV
+122 
-127 KLGDVVVDTEK
+127 
-138 GTAVKNSRDL
+138 
-148 FLSAL
+148 
-153 EYGAVYDAAYKDYED
+153 GAVYDAAYKDYED
-168 IRDSDRVSSAAY
+168 IRDSGKVSSAAY

-191 ANERKPYLYVLG
+191 ANEHKPYLYVLG
-203 GDVASGYY
+203 GDVASGYFE
-211 KTMPVHLILGTLPK
+211 TMPVHLILGTLPK

-243 YKLGDTVT
+243 YTLGDTVT

-324 ADQSLIHCYFKMH
+324 ADQAPIHCYFKLH

-354 HRYAYNTKVLLYSG
+354 YRYAYNTTVLLYSG

-457 LLIGDKFFSIVRVDI
+457 LLIGDKFSSIVRADI
-472 PMRLCVSWQAVVI
+472 PMRICVSWQAVVI

-497 AWIPSKRATG
+497 AWIPSKRATS

-592 DLIYAAESDAS
+592 DLVYAAESDAS
-603 AAMTPDELLELL
+603 AAMTPDALLDLL
-615 FSEPNV
+615 FSDQNV

-636 SREYVTAMYADRF
+636 SREYVTAMFADRF

-660 PKDFSISGY
+660 PKELGISGY

-719 DSLQGDG
+719 DTLKGDG

-765 IIELPYEE
+765 IIELPHEE

-822 RNTEYFL
+822 RNIEYFL
-829 TSSDHAAS
+829 TSNNHTAS
-837 FENLATMLTE
+837 FENLATVLTE

-854 LFDYAANAETNRNV
+854 LLDYAANAETNRNV

-980 ATMMYSMSKVKK
+980 ATMMYAMSKVKK

>member
-1 MIKILLVEDDKIIV
+1 MNVFNKVTLESLKKNRTRTIVTIIGIM
-15 ASLSEYLN
+15 LS
-23 SEGYLVRSVSG
+23 
-34 QTAAMKLLAE
+34 AAMICASTT
-44 EKADLVLLD
+44 LV
-53 VSLAEGNGFAACRA
+53 SSMQNF
-67 IKAEFDI
+67 
-74 PVIFLTASGDEFST
+74 
-88 VTGFDLGADD
+88 
-98 YIPKPFRPREL
+98 
-109 ISRIRNV
+109 V
-116 LRLTGS
+116 LRCAIHID
-122 MGKTV
+122 
-127 KLGDVVVDTEK
+127 GDW
-138 GTAVKNSRDL
+138 
-148 FLSAL
+148 
-153 EYGAVYDAAYKDYED
+153 YGAVYDAAYKDYED
-168 IRDSDRVSSAAY
+168 IRDSDRVSSTAY

-203 GDVASGYY
+203 GDAASGYFE
-211 KTMPVHLILGTLPK
+211 TMPVHLLLGTLPK

-243 YKLGDTVT
+243 YTLGDTVT
-251 LDVGDRTLDGRRLG
+251 LDVGDRTLDGKRLG
-265 QDTPVYTYDSE
+265 QDTPVYAYDSE
-276 TQVEIMS
+276 THTEVMS

-317 TAADTKS
+317 TTADPKS
-324 ADQSLIHCYFKMH
+324 ADQSSIHCYFKLH

-354 HRYAYNTKVLLYSG
+354 YRYAYNTKVLLYSG

-497 AWIPSKRATG
+497 AWIPSKRATR

-603 AAMTPDELLELL
+603 STMTPDALLELL
-615 FSEPNV
+615 FSEQNV

-636 SREYVTAMYADRF
+636 SREYVTAMFADRF
-649 ADFGMEREDAA
+649 SNFGTESEDAA
-660 PKDFSISGY
+660 PKELSISGY

-684 YNLKEADYYDRDKP
+684 YDLKEADYYDRDKP
-698 LGIALDRNIELDRRL
+698 LGIALDRNIEFDRRL

-719 DSLQGDG
+719 DTLQGDG
-726 CVIEGLYYV
+726 CMIEGLYYV

-758 NRDNEND
+758 NRDNESD
-765 IIELPYEE
+765 IIELPYGE

-829 TSSDHAAS
+829 TSSNHTAS
-837 FENLATMLTE
+837 FEKLATMLTE
-847 NGLSSRQ
+847 NSLSSRQ

-894 ISTNISLRRR
+894 ISTNISLRCR

-980 ATMMYSMSKVKK
+980 ATMMYAMRKVKK

-999 KNENL
+999 KSENL

>member
-34 QTAAMKLLAE
+34 QAEAMKLLAE

-67 IKAEFDI
+67 IKAEFDV

-153 EYGAVYDAAYKDYED
+153 EYRLLLFFINNRGIVLTRERLLDA
-168 IRDSDRVSSAAY
+168 IW
-180 AQVLGYAKIDS
+180 
-191 ANERKPYLYVLG
+191 
-203 GDVASGYY
+203 DVAG
-211 KTMPVHLILGTLPK
+211 
-225 DSTEIILP
+225 
-233 EHLTSNGKVN
+233 
-243 YKLGDTVT
+243 
-251 LDVGDRTLDGRRLG
+251 
-265 QDTPVYTYDSE
+265 
-276 TQVEIMS
+276 
-283 GERLEN
+283 
-289 TEPRTYTVV
+289 
-298 GIYERP
+298 
-304 TFEDYSAPGYTAL
+304 
-317 TAADTKS
+317 
-324 ADQSLIHCYFKMH
+324 
-337 KPAGVYDFMKEM
+337 
-349 GYTQE
+349 
-354 HRYAYNTKVLLYSG
+354 
-368 TAPFDSFLTAFYS
+368 
-381 LAAIIIALIVFGSVS
+381 
-396 LIYNAFSISVSERTR
+396 
-411 QFGLLSSVGATRK
+411 
-424 QLRRMV
+424 
-430 LFEAL
+430 
-435 AVSIV
+435 
-440 GIPLGIL
+440 
-447 VGIGGIGITL
+447 
-457 LLIGDKFFSIVRVDI
+457 
-472 PMRLCVSWQAVVI
+472 
-485 AAVIALVTVLIS
+485 
-497 AWIPSKRATG
+497 
-507 VSAVEAIR
+507 
-515 QSMDIKVSGRPV
+515 
-527 RTSKLAYKLFG
+527 
-538 LPGVLA
+538 
-544 GKHYKRNRKKYRTT
+544 
-558 VVSLFMSIVLFVSA
+558 
-572 AAFTDYMM
+572 
-580 ESAEGGLASDQF
+580 
-592 DLIYAAESDAS
+592 
-603 AAMTPDELLELL
+603 
-615 FSEPNV
+615 
-621 TGGTYTKKQFLQGDI
+621 
-636 SREYVTAMYADRF
+636 EYVND
-649 ADFGMEREDAA
+649 
-660 PKDFSISGY
+660 
-669 LYFVADAEFNRLLEK
+669 N
-684 YNLKEADYYDRDKP
+684 
-698 LGIALDRNIELDRRL
+698 
-713 EKYVTL
+713 
-719 DSLQGDG
+719 
-726 CVIEGLYYV
+726 V

-829 TSSDHAAS
+829 TSSDHTAS
-837 FENLATMLTE
+837 FENLAPVLTE

-854 LFDYAANAETNRNV
+854 LFDYAANAETDRNV

-980 ATMMYSMSKVKK
+980 ATMMYSMSKIKK

>member
-1 MIKILLVEDDKIIV
+1 MNVFSKVTLESLKKNRTRTIVTIIGIM
-15 ASLSEYLN
+15 LS
-23 SEGYLVRSVSG
+23 
-34 QTAAMKLLAE
+34 AAMICASTTFVSSMQNF
-44 EKADLVLLD
+44 VLRCEIY
-53 VSLAEGNGFAACRA
+53 S
-67 IKAEFDI
+67 
-74 PVIFLTASGDEFST
+74 SGDW
-88 VTGFDLGADD
+88 
-98 YIPKPFRPREL
+98 
-109 ISRIRNV
+109 
-116 LRLTGS
+116 
-122 MGKTV
+122 
-127 KLGDVVVDTEK
+127 
-138 GTAVKNSRDL
+138 
-148 FLSAL
+148 
-153 EYGAVYDAAYKDYED
+153 YGAVYDAAYKDYED

-180 AQVLGYAKIDS
+180 AQVLGYAKIGS

-203 GDVASGYY
+203 GDVASGYF

-243 YKLGDTVT
+243 YTLGDTVT
-251 LDVGDRTLDGRRLG
+251 LGVGDRTFDGRRLG

-276 TQVEIMS
+276 THTEIMS

-324 ADQSLIHCYFKMH
+324 ADQSLIHCYFKLH
-337 KPAGVYDFMKEM
+337 KPAGVYDFMREM

-354 HRYAYNTKVLLYSG
+354 YRYAYNTKVLLYSG

-447 VGIGGIGITL
+447 VGVGGIGITL
-457 LLIGDKFFSIVRVDI
+457 LLIGDKFSSIVRADI

-485 AAVIALVTVLIS
+485 AAAIALITVLIS
-497 AWIPSKRATG
+497 AWIPSKRATR

-527 RTSKLAYKLFG
+527 RTSKLAYKMFG

-603 AAMTPDELLELL
+603 AAMTPDALLELL
-615 FSEPNV
+615 FSEQNV

-649 ADFGMEREDAA
+649 ADFGMEREDAT
-660 PKDFSISGY
+660 PKDLSISGY

-719 DSLQGDG
+719 DTLKGDG

-809 LESVVPEAALNQF
+809 LESVIPEAALNQF

-829 TSSDHAAS
+829 TSSNHAAS

-868 VTIIRVFAY
+868 ITIIRVFAY

>member
-1 MIKILLVEDDKIIV
+1 MNVFNKVTLESLKKNRTRTVVTIIGIM
-15 ASLSEYLN
+15 LS
-23 SEGYLVRSVSG
+23 
-34 QTAAMKLLAE
+34 AAMICASTT
-44 EKADLVLLD
+44 LVSSMQNFVLRCEIY
-53 VSLAEGNGFAACRA
+53 S
-67 IKAEFDI
+67 
-74 PVIFLTASGDEFST
+74 SGDW
-88 VTGFDLGADD
+88 
-98 YIPKPFRPREL
+98 
-109 ISRIRNV
+109 
-116 LRLTGS
+116 
-122 MGKTV
+122 
-127 KLGDVVVDTEK
+127 
-138 GTAVKNSRDL
+138 
-148 FLSAL
+148 
-153 EYGAVYDAAYKDYED
+153 YGAVYDAAYKDYED

-203 GDVASGYY
+203 GDVASGYF

-324 ADQSLIHCYFKMH
+324 ADQAPIHCYFKLH

-354 HRYAYNTKVLLYSG
+354 YRYAYNTKVLLYSG

-472 PMRLCVSWQAVVI
+472 PMRLCVSWQAVLI

-497 AWIPSKRATG
+497 AWIPSKRATR

-603 AAMTPDELLELL
+603 SAMTPDALLELL
-615 FSEPNV
+615 FSESNI

-636 SREYVTAMYADRF
+636 SREYVTAMFADRF
-649 ADFGMEREDAA
+649 SNFGMESEDRA
-660 PKDFSISGY
+660 PKELGISGY

-684 YNLKEADYYDRDKP
+684 YNLKEADYYDREKP
-698 LGIALDRNIELDRRL
+698 LGLALDRNIELDRRL

-719 DSLQGDG
+719 DTLQGDG

-829 TSSDHAAS
+829 TSSNHTAS
-837 FENLATMLTE
+837 FENLATVLTE

>member
-1 MIKILLVEDDKIIV
+1 MLCTRCKKRQAIV
-15 ASLSEYLN
+15 FVQRMEGSETKN
-23 SEGYLVRSVSG
+23 EGY
-34 QTAAMKLLAE
+34 
-44 EKADLVLLD
+44 
-53 VSLAEGNGFAACRA
+53 C
-67 IKAEFDI
+67 
-74 PVIFLTASGDEFST
+74 LTCA
-88 VTGFDLGADD
+88 
-98 YIPKPFRPREL
+98 REL
-109 ISRIRNV
+109 HIKPLDDMMQRFGVS
-116 LRLTGS
+116 
-122 MGKTV
+122 
-127 KLGDVVVDTEK
+127 DQ
-138 GTAVKNSRDL
+138 DL
-148 FLSAL
+148 EGL
-153 EYGAVYDAAYKDYED
+153 E
-168 IRDSDRVSSAAY
+168 
-180 AQVLGYAKIDS
+180 
-191 ANERKPYLYVLG
+191 ER
-203 GDVASGYY
+203 
-211 KTMPVHLILGTLPK
+211 M
-225 DSTEIILP
+225 
-233 EHLTSNGKVN
+233 N
-243 YKLGDTVT
+243 
-251 LDVGDRTLDGRRLG
+251 
-265 QDTPVYTYDSE
+265 
-276 TQVEIMS
+276 
-283 GERLEN
+283 
-289 TEPRTYTVV
+289 
-298 GIYERP
+298 
-304 TFEDYSAPGYTAL
+304 
-317 TAADTKS
+317 
-324 ADQSLIHCYFKMH
+324 
-337 KPAGVYDFMKEM
+337 DFMKEM

-354 HRYAYNTKVLLYSG
+354 YRYAYNTKVLLYSG

-497 AWIPSKRATG
+497 AWIPSKRATR

-603 AAMTPDELLELL
+603 SAMTPDALLELL
-615 FSEPNV
+615 FSEQNV

-636 SREYVTAMYADRF
+636 SREYVTAMFADRF
-649 ADFGMEREDAA
+649 SNFGMEREDAA
-660 PKDFSISGY
+660 PKELSISGY

-698 LGIALDRNIELDRRL
+698 LGLALDRNIELDRRL

-719 DSLQGDG
+719 DTLKGDV

-744 SRIDENGNKVVLYQ
+744 SRIDENGNRVVLYQ

-829 TSSDHAAS
+829 TSSNHTAS
-837 FENLATMLTE
+837 FENLATVLTE

-980 ATMMYSMSKVKK
+980 ATMMYAMSKVKK

>member
-1 MIKILLVEDDKIIV
+1 MNVFNKVTLESLKKNRTRTIVTIIGIM
-15 ASLSEYLN
+15 LS
-23 SEGYLVRSVSG
+23 
-34 QTAAMKLLAE
+34 AAMICASTT
-44 EKADLVLLD
+44 LV
-53 VSLAEGNGFAACRA
+53 SSMQNF
-67 IKAEFDI
+67 
-74 PVIFLTASGDEFST
+74 
-88 VTGFDLGADD
+88 
-98 YIPKPFRPREL
+98 
-109 ISRIRNV
+109 V
-116 LRLTGS
+116 LRCAIHID
-122 MGKTV
+122 
-127 KLGDVVVDTEK
+127 GDW
-138 GTAVKNSRDL
+138 
-148 FLSAL
+148 
-153 EYGAVYDAAYKDYED
+153 YGAVYDAAYKDYED

-203 GDVASGYY
+203 GDLASGYFD
-211 KTMPVHLILGTLPK
+211 TMPVHLISGTLPK
-225 DSTEIILP
+225 NQSEIILP
-233 EHLTSNGKVN
+233 EHLLTSGKVN
-243 YKLGDTVT
+243 YSVGDTVT
-251 LDVGDRTLDGRRLG
+251 LDVGDRTLDGKRLG
-265 QDTPVYTYDSE
+265 QDTPVYAYDSKTHTE
-276 TQVEIMS
+276 VMS
-283 GERLEN
+283 SERLEN

-304 TFEDYSAPGYTAL
+304 AFEDYAAPGYTAL

-324 ADQSLIHCYFKMH
+324 AEQSPIHCYFKLH

-354 HRYAYNTKVLLYSG
+354 YRYAYNTKVLLYSG

-396 LIYNAFSISVSERTR
+396 LIYNAFSISVSERTS

-735 EIDGYYRKD
+735 EIDGYRKD

>member
-1 MIKILLVEDDKIIV
+1 MNVFNKVTLESLKKNRTRTIVTIIGIM
-15 ASLSEYLN
+15 LS
-23 SEGYLVRSVSG
+23 
-34 QTAAMKLLAE
+34 AAMICASTT
-44 EKADLVLLD
+44 LV
-53 VSLAEGNGFAACRA
+53 SSMQNF
-67 IKAEFDI
+67 
-74 PVIFLTASGDEFST
+74 
-88 VTGFDLGADD
+88 
-98 YIPKPFRPREL
+98 
-109 ISRIRNV
+109 V
-116 LRLTGS
+116 LRCAIHID
-122 MGKTV
+122 
-127 KLGDVVVDTEK
+127 GDW
-138 GTAVKNSRDL
+138 
-148 FLSAL
+148 
-153 EYGAVYDAAYKDYED
+153 YGAVYDAAYKDYED

-203 GDVASGYY
+203 GDVASGYFE
-211 KTMPVHLILGTLPK
+211 TMPVHLILGALPK

-324 ADQSLIHCYFKMH
+324 ADQSLIHCYFKLH

-354 HRYAYNTKVLLYSG
+354 YRYAYNTKVLLYSG

-497 AWIPSKRATG
+497 AWIPSKRATR

-603 AAMTPDELLELL
+603 SAMTPDALLELL
-615 FSEPNV
+615 FSEQNV

-636 SREYVTAMYADRF
+636 SREYVTAMFANRF
-649 ADFGMEREDAA
+649 SNFGMESEDRV
-660 PKDFSISGY
+660 PKELGISGY

-684 YNLKEADYYDRDKP
+684 YNLKEADYYDRDNP
-698 LGIALDRNIELDRRL
+698 LGLALDRNIELDRRL

-719 DSLQGDG
+719 DTLKGDG

-829 TSSDHAAS
+829 TSSNHTAS
-837 FENLATMLTE
+837 FENLAPVLTE

-868 VTIIRVFAY
+868 ITIIRVFAY

-980 ATMMYSMSKVKK
+980 ATMMYAMRKVKK

>member
-1 MIKILLVEDDKIIV
+1 MNVFNKVTLESLKKNRTRTIVTIIGIM
-15 ASLSEYLN
+15 LS
-23 SEGYLVRSVSG
+23 
-34 QTAAMKLLAE
+34 AAMICASTTFVSSMQNF
-44 EKADLVLLD
+44 VLRCEIY
-53 VSLAEGNGFAACRA
+53 S
-67 IKAEFDI
+67 
-74 PVIFLTASGDEFST
+74 SGDWH
-88 VTGFDLGADD
+88 
-98 YIPKPFRPREL
+98 
-109 ISRIRNV
+109 
-116 LRLTGS
+116 
-122 MGKTV
+122 
-127 KLGDVVVDTEK
+127 
-138 GTAVKNSRDL
+138 
-148 FLSAL
+148 
-153 EYGAVYDAAYKDYED
+153 GAVYDAAYKDYED
-168 IRDSDRVSSAAY
+168 IRDSGKVSSAAY
-180 AQVLGYAKIDS
+180 AQVLGYAKIGS
-191 ANERKPYLYVLG
+191 ANEYKPYLYVLG
-203 GDVASGYY
+203 GDAASGYFE
-211 KTMPVHLILGTLPK
+211 TMPVHLLLGTLPK

-243 YKLGDTVT
+243 YTLGDTVT
-251 LDVGDRTLDGRRLG
+251 LEVGDRTLDGKRLG

-276 TQVEIMS
+276 THTEVMS

-304 TFEDYSAPGYTAL
+304 AFEDYSAPGYTAL
-317 TAADTKS
+317 TAADPKS
-324 ADQSLIHCYFKMH
+324 ADQSPIHCYFKLH
-337 KPAGVYDFMKEM
+337 KPAGVYDFMKAM

-354 HRYAYNTKVLLYSG
+354 YRYAYNTKVLLYSG

-396 LIYNAFSISVSERTR
+396 LIYNAFSISVSERTK
-411 QFGLLSSVGATRK
+411 QFGLLSSVGATKK

-435 AVSIV
+435 TVSAV

-457 LLIGDKFFSIVRVDI
+457 LLIGDKFSSIVRADI

-538 LPGVLA
+538 LPSVLA

-603 AAMTPDELLELL
+603 AAMTPDALLELL
-615 FSEPNV
+615 FSEQNV

-636 SREYVTAMYADRF
+636 SREYVTAMFADRF
-649 ADFGMEREDAA
+649 ADFGMEREDAT
-660 PKDFSISGY
+660 PKELSISGY

-684 YNLKEADYYDRDKP
+684 YNLKEADYYDREKP
-698 LGIALDRNIELDRRL
+698 LGLALDRNIELDRRL

-719 DSLQGDG
+719 DTLKGDG

-809 LESVVPEAALNQF
+809 IESVVPEAALNQF

-837 FENLATMLTE
+837 FENLATVLTE

-980 ATMMYSMSKVKK
+980 ATMMYAMRKVKK

>member
-1 MIKILLVEDDKIIV
+1 MNVFNKVTLESLKKNRTRTIVTIIGIM
-15 ASLSEYLN
+15 LS
-23 SEGYLVRSVSG
+23 
-34 QTAAMKLLAE
+34 AAMICASTTF
-44 EKADLVLLD
+44 
-53 VSLAEGNGFAACRA
+53 VSSMQNF
-67 IKAEFDI
+67 
-74 PVIFLTASGDEFST
+74 
-88 VTGFDLGADD
+88 
-98 YIPKPFRPREL
+98 
-109 ISRIRNV
+109 V
-116 LRLTGS
+116 LRCAIHID
-122 MGKTV
+122 
-127 KLGDVVVDTEK
+127 GDWH
-138 GTAVKNSRDL
+138 
-148 FLSAL
+148 
-153 EYGAVYDAAYKDYED
+153 GAVYDAAYKNYED
-168 IRDSDRVSSAAY
+168 IRDSGKVSSAAY
-180 AQVLGYAKIDS
+180 AQVLGYAKIGS
-191 ANERKPYLYVLG
+191 ANEYKPYLYVLG
-203 GDVASGYY
+203 GDAASGYFE
-211 KTMPVHLILGTLPK
+211 TMPVHLLLGTLPK

-243 YKLGDTVT
+243 YTLGDTVT
-251 LDVGDRTLDGRRLG
+251 LEVGDRTLDGKRLG

-324 ADQSLIHCYFKMH
+324 ADQAPIHCYFKLH

-354 HRYAYNTKVLLYSG
+354 YRYAYNTKVLLYSG

-457 LLIGDKFFSIVRVDI
+457 LLIGDKFSSIVRADI
-472 PMRLCVSWQAVVI
+472 PMRICVSWQAVVI

-497 AWIPSKRATG
+497 AWIPSKRATR

-558 VVSLFMSIVLFVSA
+558 VVSLFMSIVLFVSV

-603 AAMTPDELLELL
+603 SAMTPDALLELL
-615 FSEPNV
+615 FSEQNV

-636 SREYVTAMYADRF
+636 SREYVTAMYAGHF
-649 ADFGMEREDAA
+649 ADFGMEREDAT
-660 PKDFSISGY
+660 PKDLGISGY
-669 LYFVADAEFNRLLEK
+669 LYFVADTEFNRLLEK

-698 LGIALDRNIELDRRL
+698 LGIALDRNIEFDRRL

-719 DSLQGDG
+719 DTLKGDG

-758 NRDNEND
+758 NRDNESD

-829 TSSDHAAS
+829 TSSNHAAS

-854 LFDYAANAETNRNV
+854 LFDYAANVETNRNV
-868 VTIIRVFAY
+868 ITIIRVFAY

-919 RRMMNY
+919 RRMMNC

-980 ATMMYSMSKVKK
+980 ATMMYAMRKVKK

>member
-1 MIKILLVEDDKIIV
+1 MNVFSKVTLESLKKNRTRTVVTIIGIM
-15 ASLSEYLN
+15 LS
-23 SEGYLVRSVSG
+23 
-34 QTAAMKLLAE
+34 AAMICASTTFVSSMQNF
-44 EKADLVLLD
+44 VLRCEIY
-53 VSLAEGNGFAACRA
+53 S
-67 IKAEFDI
+67 
-74 PVIFLTASGDEFST
+74 SGDWH
-88 VTGFDLGADD
+88 
-98 YIPKPFRPREL
+98 
-109 ISRIRNV
+109 
-116 LRLTGS
+116 
-122 MGKTV
+122 
-127 KLGDVVVDTEK
+127 
-138 GTAVKNSRDL
+138 
-148 FLSAL
+148 
-153 EYGAVYDAAYKDYED
+153 GAVYDAAYKDYED
-168 IRDSDRVSSAAY
+168 IRDSGKVSSAAY
-180 AQVLGYAKIDS
+180 AQVLGYAKIGS
-191 ANERKPYLYVLG
+191 ANEYKPYLYVLG
-203 GDVASGYY
+203 GDVASGYFE
-211 KTMPVHLILGTLPK
+211 TMPVHLLLGTLPK

-243 YKLGDTVT
+243 YTPGDTVT
-251 LDVGDRTLDGRRLG
+251 LEVGDRTLDGKRLG
-265 QDTPVYTYDSE
+265 QDTPVYAYDSE
-276 TQVEIMS
+276 THTEVMS

-304 TFEDYSAPGYTAL
+304 TFEDYAAPGYTAL

-324 ADQSLIHCYFKMH
+324 ADQSPIHCYFKLH
-337 KPAGVYDFMKEM
+337 KPAGVYGFMKEM

-354 HRYAYNTKVLLYSG
+354 YRYAYNTKVLLYSG

-396 LIYNAFSISVSERTR
+396 LICNAFSISVSERTR

-457 LLIGDKFFSIVRVDI
+457 ILIGDKFSSIVRADI
-472 PMRLCVSWQAVVI
+472 PMRLCVSWQAVLI
-485 AAVIALVTVLIS
+485 AAVIALITVLIS
-497 AWIPSKRATG
+497 AWIPSKRATR

-544 GKHYKRNRKKYRTT
+544 GKHYKRNRKKYRTS

-603 AAMTPDELLELL
+603 AAMTPDALLELL
-615 FSEPNV
+615 FSEQNV

-660 PKDFSISGY
+660 PKELGISGY

-684 YNLKEADYYDRDKP
+684 YNLKEADYYDRDNP

-719 DSLQGDG
+719 DTLKGDG

-829 TSSDHAAS
+829 TSSNHTAS

-919 RRMMNY
+919 HRMMNC

-968 GIAVLSVFLVVF
+968 GIAALSVFLVVF

>member
-1 MIKILLVEDDKIIV
+1 
-15 ASLSEYLN
+15 
-23 SEGYLVRSVSG
+23 
-34 QTAAMKLLAE
+34 
-44 EKADLVLLD
+44 
-53 VSLAEGNGFAACRA
+53 
-67 IKAEFDI
+67 
-74 PVIFLTASGDEFST
+74 
-88 VTGFDLGADD
+88 
-98 YIPKPFRPREL
+98 
-109 ISRIRNV
+109 
-116 LRLTGS
+116 
-122 MGKTV
+122 
-127 KLGDVVVDTEK
+127 
-138 GTAVKNSRDL
+138 
-148 FLSAL
+148 
-153 EYGAVYDAAYKDYED
+153 
-168 IRDSDRVSSAAY
+168 
-180 AQVLGYAKIDS
+180 
-191 ANERKPYLYVLG
+191 
-203 GDVASGYY
+203 
-211 KTMPVHLILGTLPK
+211 MPVHLILGTLPK

-317 TAADTKS
+317 TTADPKS
-324 ADQSLIHCYFKMH
+324 ADQSSIHCYFKLH

-354 HRYAYNTKVLLYSG
+354 YRYAYNTKVLLYSG

-472 PMRLCVSWQAVVI
+472 PMRLCVSWQAVLI

-497 AWIPSKRATG
+497 AWIPSKRATR

-603 AAMTPDELLELL
+603 SAMTPDALLELL
-615 FSEPNV
+615 FSEQNV

-636 SREYVTAMYADRF
+636 SREYVTAMFAGRF
-649 ADFGMEREDAA
+649 ADFGTESEDAA
-660 PKDFSISGY
+660 PKELGISGY

-719 DSLQGDG
+719 DTLQGDG

-765 IIELPYEE
+765 IIELPYGE

-829 TSSDHAAS
+829 TSSNHTAS
-837 FENLATMLTE
+837 FENLATVLTE

-992 DNPIDAL
+992 DNPIDTL

>member
-1 MIKILLVEDDKIIV
+1 MNVFNKVTLASLKKNRTRTVVTIIGIMLSAAMICASTTFV
-15 ASLSEYLN
+15 ASMQN
-23 SEGYLVRSVSG
+23 
-34 QTAAMKLLAE
+34 
-44 EKADLVLLD
+44 
-53 VSLAEGNGFAACRA
+53 F
-67 IKAEFDI
+67 
-74 PVIFLTASGDEFST
+74 
-88 VTGFDLGADD
+88 
-98 YIPKPFRPREL
+98 
-109 ISRIRNV
+109 V
-116 LRLTGS
+116 LRYTIYKTG
-122 MGKTV
+122 
-127 KLGDVVVDTEK
+127 DWH
-138 GTAVKNSRDL
+138 
-148 FLSAL
+148 
-153 EYGAVYDAAYKDYED
+153 GAVYDAAYKDYED
-168 IRDSDRVSSAAY
+168 IGGSGKVVSATY
-180 AQVLGYAKIDS
+180 AQVLGYARINS
-191 ANERKPYLYVLG
+191 ANERKPYLFVLG
-203 GDVASGYY
+203 GDAASGYFE
-211 KTMPVHLILGTLPK
+211 TMPVHLTAGELPK
-225 DSTEIILP
+225 SSSEIILP
-233 EHLTSNGKVN
+233 EHLATNGKVS
-243 YKLGDTVT
+243 YKIGDTVT
-251 LDVGDRTLDGRRLG
+251 FEVGDRILDGKRLG
-265 QDTPVYTYDSE
+265 QINPFFTYDSE
-276 TQVEIMS
+276 IQAEVKNDEK
-283 GERLEN
+283 LEN
-289 TEPRTYTVV
+289 TVARTYTVV
-298 GIYERP
+298 GMYERP
-304 TFEDYSAPGYTAL
+304 GFENTDAPGYTAL
-317 TAADTKS
+317 TAADRG
-324 ADQSLIHCYFKMH
+324 ADGQSPIDCHFKMK
-337 KPAGVYDFMKEM
+337 KPSAVYDFMKET
-349 GYTQE
+349 GYTDAY
-354 HRYAYNTKVLLYSG
+354 RYAYNTDVLLYSG
-368 TAPFDSFLTAFYS
+368 VSRIDSVTATLYS
-381 LAAIIIALIVFGSVS
+381 LAAIVIGLIVFASVS
-396 LIYNAFSISVSERTR
+396 LIYNAFSISISERTK
-411 QFGLLSSVGATRK
+411 QFGLLSSVGATKK

-430 LFEAL
+430 TFEAL
-435 AVSIV
+435 TVSAI
-440 GIPLGIL
+440 GIPLGIV

-497 AWIPSKRATG
+497 AWIPTKRATR

-527 RTSKLAYKLFG
+527 RTSKLAYRLFG

-603 AAMTPDELLELL
+603 SAMTPDALLELL
-615 FSEPNV
+615 FSEQNV

-660 PKDFSISGY
+660 PKELGISGY
-669 LYFVADAEFNRLLEK
+669 LYFVADAEFNRLLKK
-684 YNLKEADYYDRDKP
+684 YDLKEADYYDRDKP

-719 DSLQGDG
+719 DTLKGDG

-758 NRDNEND
+758 SRDNEND

-798 VAINMIYPYSM
+798 VAINMIYPYSL

-829 TSSDHAAS
+829 TSSNHTAS
-837 FENLATMLTE
+837 FGNLATMLTE

-854 LFDYAANAETNRNV
+854 LFDYAANAETDRNV

-980 ATMMYSMSKVKK
+980 ATMMYAMRKVKK

>member
-1 MIKILLVEDDKIIV
+1 MNVFNKVTLESLEKNRTRTIVTIIGIM
-15 ASLSEYLN
+15 LS
-23 SEGYLVRSVSG
+23 
-34 QTAAMKLLAE
+34 AAMICASTT
-44 EKADLVLLD
+44 LV
-53 VSLAEGNGFAACRA
+53 S
-67 IKAEFDI
+67 
-74 PVIFLTASGDEFST
+74 SM
-88 VTGFDLGADD
+88 
-98 YIPKPFRPREL
+98 
-109 ISRIRNV
+109 RNFV
-116 LRLTGS
+116 LRCAIHID
-122 MGKTV
+122 
-127 KLGDVVVDTEK
+127 GDW
-138 GTAVKNSRDL
+138 
-148 FLSAL
+148 
-153 EYGAVYDAAYKDYED
+153 YGAVYDAAYKDYED

-203 GDVASGYY
+203 GDVASGYF

-324 ADQSLIHCYFKMH
+324 ADQAPIHCYFKLH

-354 HRYAYNTKVLLYSG
+354 YRYAYNTKVLLYSG

-457 LLIGDKFFSIVRVDI
+457 LLIGDKFFSIVRVAI

-497 AWIPSKRATG
+497 AWIPSKRATR

-603 AAMTPDELLELL
+603 AAMTPDALLELL
-615 FSEPNV
+615 FSDQNV

-636 SREYVTAMYADRF
+636 SREYVTAMFADRF
-649 ADFGMEREDAA
+649 SSFGTESEDAA
-660 PKDFSISGY
+660 PKELGISGY

-719 DSLQGDG
+719 DTLQGDG

-809 LESVVPEAALNQF
+809 LESVIPEAALNQF

-829 TSSDHAAS
+829 TSSNHTAS
-837 FENLATMLTE
+837 FENLATVLTE

-885 IAAANVFNT
+885 IAVANVFNT